1 MPIQRR
7 RAPNYG
13 TERLTAWC
21 FWELPDCIAIAPMRH
36 RKGVAWL
43 ACHRGLSGNVAY
55 VLRIGTLRIVAA

>member
-7 RAPNYG
+7 QRPNCG

-21 FWELPDCIAIAPMRH
+21 FWELPDYIATAPMCH

-55 VLRIGTLRIVAA
+55 VLRIGTRTIIAA

>member
-7 RAPNYG
+7 QRPNCG

-21 FWELPDCIAIAPMRH
+21 FWELPDYIATAPMRH

-55 VLRIGTLRIVAA
+55 LLRIGTLTIVAA